1 MTFGSINCARKRFFV
16 LLQLHQPS
24 SLFKS
29 LEILGPFL
37 RKGITEQ
44 FRSQRVRADYSEK
57 HKRAKEI
64 VKAYKAF
71 CRKNSR
77 RNAAV
82 GFVDFFGPR
91 RRQESRLWMAG
102 EYSCPWKAASE
113 KRTYICASRSQ
124 AAGSYNDHNILVMEA
139 TALIIFRRMP
149 ECELNFRCAR

>member
-1 MTFGSINCARKRFFV
+1 MFSSKVSGCTQNTQHIQRKSARAAKNELVKKTICLLRYFNTATDSVTRIKHRAPATFGSINCARKMFFV

-82 GFVDFFGPR
+82 GFLDFFGPR
-91 RRQESRLWMAG
+91 RRQESRL
-102 EYSCPWKAASE
+102 
-113 KRTYICASRSQ
+113 
-124 AAGSYNDHNILVMEA
+124 
-139 TALIIFRRMP
+139 
-149 ECELNFRCAR
+149 